1 MTYLLQD
8 NTSKE
13 MFAILSKC
21 QQQLAIKHAIMY
33 LYKFIDGE
41 SLILQVRFT
50 VDFREREKF
59 LNKPDEYE
67 VFTL

>member
-1 MTYLLQD
+1 M
-8 NTSKE
+8 
-13 MFAILSKC
+13 
-21 QQQLAIKHAIMY
+21 AIKHAIMY